1 MGILEDVD
9 VFVGGYLGTIVPP
22 NTDGIANDK

>member
-9 VFVGGYLGTIVPP
+9 VLVGGDLGTIVSHIA
-22 NTDGIANDK
+22 GIANDK